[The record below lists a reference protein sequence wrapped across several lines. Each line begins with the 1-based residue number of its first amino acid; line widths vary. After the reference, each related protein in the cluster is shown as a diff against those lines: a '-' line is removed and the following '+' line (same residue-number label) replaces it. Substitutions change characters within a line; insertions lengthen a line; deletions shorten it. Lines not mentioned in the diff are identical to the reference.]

1 VAISNDAYVEKY
13 VSTKASYMTVRK
25 PLTRWVPGPMG
36 LTGYLWAKTHGDDIF
51 MSTPWG
57 QIIVAIN
64 VNPMDDTNSSTPWV
78 HIRLAITVN
87 PLGDTMP
94 STPWG

>member
-1 VAISNDAYVEKY
+1 MYFY
-13 VSTKASYMTVRK
+13 
-25 PLTRWVPGPMG
+25 LTRWVPGPMG
-36 LTGYLWAKTHGDDIF
+36 LTGYHWAKTHGDDSF

-64 VNPMDDTNSSTPWV
+64 VNPMGDTNSSTPWV
-78 HIRLAITVN
+78 HTRLAITVN